1 MTRTVAF
8 TLSLAASV
16 LITST
21 FLVASASP
29 SAGPATAAVRQAGP
43 EATPGDPID
52 DQGAPLF
59 VRICGD
65 CHDSQRIVSHRR
77 TKAEWEDII
86 KKMIGEG
93 AEGTE
98 KEFLAVFAYLRHHY
112 GKVFIN
118 AAVAEEITLSLGLTD
133 KDAAA
138 ILAYRK
144 TNGSFADLDALKKV
158 PDIDVK
164 ALDAHKDALA
174 F

>member
-1 MTRTVAF
+1 MKHTSTFAIG
-8 TLSLAASV
+8 LSAAV

-21 FLVASASP
+21 FAVAS
-29 SAGPATAAVRQAGP
+29 TAPPVSQAAFP
-43 EATPGDPID
+43 ATPGDPID
-52 DQGAPLF
+52 DAGAPLF
-59 VRICGD
+59 KRICSD
-65 CHDSQRIVSHRR
+65 CHESDRIVSSRR
-77 TKAEWEDII
+77 TKAEWEDVI

-118 AAVAEEITLSLGLTD
+118 GASAEEIAITLSLSD

-138 ILAYRK
+138 ILEYRK
-144 TNGSFADLDALKKV
+144 KNGDFADFEALKKV
-158 PDIDVK
+158 PNIDVK
-164 ALDAHKDALA
+164 ALDAHKDAVA